1 MSSLFV
7 LSFALLLHIVIAVDP
22 LFHFCSN
29 SDQNFTTNSPYQK
42 NLDKVLGDLYFKTP
56 PTGFGVSSSGQY
68 DQDRAFG
75 LSLCRG
81 DVAAQDCKTCV
92 VDASSEI
99 HKRCPYNKGAAIYY
113 DNCLLKYSN
122 TDFFGKIDNQNTF
135 YMWNLKSVNDSES
148 FNKKTRE
155 LLSHLSEEAFVTPK
169 MYATGE
175 SELEGAQKLYGLVQ
189 CTRDLSGVDC
199 KKCLDD
205 AVSQLPNCCEG
216 KEGGRVVGGSCN
228 IRYEIYPFTNA

>member
-22 LFHFCSN
+22 LYHFCSN

-42 NLDKVLGDLYFKTP
+42 NRDKVLGDLYFKTP
-56 PTGFGVSSSGQY
+56 PTGFGLSSRGQY

-81 DVAAQDCKTCV
+81 DVSAQDCKACV

-122 TDFFGKIDNQNTF
+122 IDFYGKIDNQNTF
-135 YMWNLKSVNDSES
+135 YMLNVKSVNDSES
-148 FNKKTRE
+148 SFNKKTRA
-155 LLSHLSEEAFVTPK
+155 LLRHLSEEAFTAPK

-175 SELEGAQKLYGLVQ
+175 SELELELEGAQKLYGLVQ

-205 AVSQLPNCCEG
+205 AVSQLQT
-216 KEGGRVVGGSCN
+216 VVREN
-228 IRYEIYPFTNA
+228 